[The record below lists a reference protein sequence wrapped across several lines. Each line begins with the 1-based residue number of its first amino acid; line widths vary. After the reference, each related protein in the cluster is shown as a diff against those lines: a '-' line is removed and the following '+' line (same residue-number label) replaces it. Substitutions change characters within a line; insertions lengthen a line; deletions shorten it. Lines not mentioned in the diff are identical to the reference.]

1 MATTLKLRTDI
12 KKLKGALSSKSLPAP
27 IKAKLKAQLDKA
39 QNELKAMQSGA
50 KPRKVST
57 TKGTKTALTSL
68 QKLVNKKKFSV
79 YQGKNVDLKKDADEG
94 ALAVGRR
101 VSKGLKGNQFG
112 DKKSSKGHIY
122 YEYRANR
129 LDVKQPKGKQKYP
142 KLKDGGY
149 MAKGGKIENQ
159 YEGRTASDIWKNL
172 DKSQRYEFLLDHED
186 VILGLKEAK
195 ELPQFFNGDQKR
207 LEWNKLDKD
216 VKKAFEQH
224 IMYGEYKKG
233 GKTQG
238 YDDREDERL
247 GMEYGKM
254 SSKDLNS
261 THARR
266 DDARFEERGKM
277 ADGGELN
284 VNDIINKFGNYINT
298 DEAQKKWDNST
309 EEERL
314 RACGYNS
321 DYQNVKFNDLPIY
334 VKSDVSQYYFL
345 DKYGERTTNKSMFKT
360 DGGYMAKGGEVNVD
374 DIKSKMYG
382 LFKGYLGNFISEEE
396 LISGL
401 SRVLG
406 KKRWFRYFKNDTGVN
421 DVNSVKIHL
430 SERVNKDFEK
440 EQMQIA
446 IDEKGLRVY
455 DFKGNEMMAKG
466 GKVRSQEEFN
476 ELVVEKQKLV
486 KNLSPKEVAEMWNK
500 NSNSPSKM
508 TEDEAKM
515 SNSKMYLADLLVEK
529 ELTEEEHNKYFEH
542 GGMMAKGGE
551 TINFKVGDVYH
562 DVGNQKLEIVKVDKD
577 AKEITFKIKDALY
590 TISIFIAEHN
600 VNNRIWTKHGGY
612 MAKGG
617 VTEKE
622 VVESNA
628 EMVLS
633 KIKEVHHHADELGD
647 IVSKKSDIEAWV
659 VAKIERASTDLSD
672 ITHYLDG
679 QHEKMSMGGSINN
692 YVHKMDK
699 K

>member
-57 TKGTKTALTSL
+57 TKGTQTALTSL

-79 YQGKNVDLKKDADEG
+79 YQGKGIDLKKDADQG

-101 VSKGLKGNQFG
+101 VSKGIKGNQFG
-112 DKKSSKGHIY
+112 DAKSSKGNVY

-129 LDVKQPKGKQKYP
+129 LDVKQPKKAQKYP
-142 KLKDGGY
+142 KLEDGGM
-149 MAKGGKIENQ
+149 MAKGGKLEVGVYRVGKPTKIKPNF
-159 YEGRTASDIWKNL
+159 YEQKIVEIFDNGDISTASDYGRSL
-172 DKSQRYEFLLDHED
+172 QDFKSQSYPIIS
-186 VILGLKEAK
+186 V
-195 ELPQFFNGDQKR
+195 
-207 LEWNKLDKD
+207 
-216 VKKAFEQH
+216 EQLNAQ
-224 IMYGEYKKG
+224 YKMAHG

-238 YDDREDERL
+238 YDDKEDERL

-266 DDARFEERGKM
+266 DDARFEERMVKGGMM
-277 ADGGELN
+277 AQGGYIEKKRGELN
-284 VNDIINKFGNYINT
+284 SYSDEKIARIYSGMKDLDYTDVIIELKGNKKERQDYIEAILKEAIKRGNPN
-298 DEAQKKWDNST
+298 E
-309 EEERL
+309 
-314 RACGYNS
+314 
-321 DYQNVKFNDLPIY
+321 
-334 VKSDVSQYYFL
+334 
-345 DKYGERTTNKSMFKT
+345 M
-360 DGGYMAKGGEVNVD
+360 MAKGGEVNVD

-396 LISGL
+396 LINGL

-406 KKRWFRYFKNDTGVN
+406 KKRWFRYFRNDTGVN

-430 SERVNKDFEK
+430 SQRVNKDFEK

-455 DFKGNEMMAKG
+455 DFKGNEM
-466 GKVRSQEEFN
+466 
-476 ELVVEKQKLV
+476 
-486 KNLSPKEVAEMWNK
+486 
-500 NSNSPSKM
+500 
-508 TEDEAKM
+508 
-515 SNSKMYLADLLVEK
+515 
-529 ELTEEEHNKYFEH
+529 
-542 GGMMAKGGE
+542 
-551 TINFKVGDVYH
+551 
-562 DVGNQKLEIVKVDKD
+562 
-577 AKEITFKIKDALY
+577 
-590 TISIFIAEHN
+590 
-600 VNNRIWTKHGGY
+600 

-647 IVSKKSDIEAWV
+647 IVTNKSDIEAWV

>member
-57 TKGTKTALTSL
+57 TKGTQTALTSL

-79 YQGKNVDLKKDADEG
+79 YQGKGIDLKKDADQG

-101 VSKGLKGNQFG
+101 VSKGIKGNQFG
-112 DKKSSKGHIY
+112 DAKSSKGNVY

-129 LDVKQPKGKQKYP
+129 LDVKQPKKAQKYP
-142 KLKDGGY
+142 KLEDGGM
-149 MAKGGKIENQ
+149 MAKGGEIKKEYLFNFVDGGWNSIVAKNK
-159 YEGRTASDIWKNL
+159 YEAIKLAKAKYND
-172 DKSQRYEFLLDHED
+172 DKSKIDESSFRIKTEKDYKQLLSSFY
-186 VILGLKEAK
+186 A
-195 ELPQFFNGDQKR
+195 
-207 LEWNKLDKD
+207 
-216 VKKAFEQH
+216 
-224 IMYGEYKKG
+224 KG
-233 GKTQG
+233 GSTQG
-238 YDDREDERL
+238 YDDKEDERL

-266 DDARFEERGKM
+266 DDARFEER
-277 ADGGELN
+277 
-284 VNDIINKFGNYINT
+284 
-298 DEAQKKWDNST
+298 
-309 EEERL
+309 
-314 RACGYNS
+314 
-321 DYQNVKFNDLPIY
+321 
-334 VKSDVSQYYFL
+334 
-345 DKYGERTTNKSMFKT
+345 
-360 DGGYMAKGGEVNVD
+360 MAKGGEVNVD

-396 LISGL
+396 LINGL

-406 KKRWFRYFKNDTGVN
+406 KKRWFRYFRNDTGVN

-430 SERVNKDFEK
+430 SQRVNKDFEK

-466 GKVRSQEEFN
+466 GKTKEEPMVVRGYF
-476 ELVVEKQKLV
+476 
-486 KNLSPKEVAEMWNK
+486 
-500 NSNSPSKM
+500 
-508 TEDEAKM
+508 EDEAYEYKDGGYVAVSETNDGYWYIMSKPSTKEHAELLIKM
-515 SNSKMYLADLLVEK
+515 GVPRGEVGKVVTIDE
-529 ELTEEEHNKYFEH
+529 
-542 GGMMAKGGE
+542 AK
-551 TINFKVGDVYH
+551 
-562 DVGNQKLEIVKVDKD
+562 
-577 AKEITFKIKDALY
+577 
-590 TISIFIAEHN
+590 
-600 VNNRIWTKHGGY
+600 KHGKVIGKEY
-612 MAKGG
+612 LDRWVMAQGG

-633 KIKEVHHHADELGD
+633 KIKEVHHHADELGN